1 MNFYEDSLH
10 ISNINAPSLSI
21 FKYCQTNSEKQYF
34 YSSFSFYSNSQNH
47 PLNLSSCLS
56 NHSVY
61 SIETVTVEG
70 RIELNRSLLTV
81 ISRVIDYFYT
91 VIGYLC
97 KNLVERWDISTMF
110 RGISQNYPQ
119 RNYGG
124 RGSTYTAERDRRLS
138 NRKYEKHMVPR

>member
-1 MNFYEDSLH
+1 MHHLYRSLNT
-10 ISNINAPSLSI
+10 IRRTLRSNIFTLCFRFIPI
-21 FKYCQTNSEKQYF
+21 GRIT
-34 YSSFSFYSNSQNH
+34 
-47 PLNLSSCLS
+47 LNLSSSLS

-61 SIETVTVEG
+61 SIETGTVEG
-70 RIELNRSLLTV
+70 RIELDRSLLTV

-124 RGSTYTAERDRRLS
+124 RGCTCTAERDRRLS